1 MSKIIKAVNSIK
13 SSLINDSF
21 SLTYDKRLY
30 KLTNEYFQLIQELIQ
45 NYHNKKIK
53 PKDSSLGHIRFPLNV
68 NYKILILKYF
78 AFEFEKGNVW
88 MKELY
93 EKIMDQIFP
102 SEQNRK
108 EENSYSNI
116 NNDIINSI

>member
-53 PKDSSLGHIRFPLNV
+53 PKDTG
-68 NYKILILKYF
+68 
-78 AFEFEKGNVW
+78 
-88 MKELY
+88 
-93 EKIMDQIFP
+93 
-102 SEQNRK
+102 
-108 EENSYSNI
+108 
-116 NNDIINSI
+116 